1 MYRMFHHVPAGVEL
15 GVISYTNVSAVSLP
29 LTVTGTSNRDTLHGR
44 VPLRPLTTLPED
56 ACISCALKTAIKVKS
71 YTFTQIASRYTYC
84 TFLWGFFFHGIVIDC
99 LTCSF

>member
-29 LTVTGTSNRDTLHGR
+29 LTVAGTSNRDSLHGR

-56 ACISCALKTAIKVKS
+56 ACISCALKTAIKVCILK
-71 YTFTQIASRYTYC
+71 YVK
-84 TFLWGFFFHGIVIDC
+84 FF
-99 LTCSF
+99 